1 MGEIKRNS
9 TNCVNWLKYIVPNDL
24 SYAVSRIGGRWKLLI
39 LSALVEEKLRF
50 SQLREAVDGITER
63 MLILQLKEL
72 EKELLIKR
80 TVYNEAPPRV
90 EYELTKLAMDLVPI
104 WRQLETWGAKHRKAM
119 EATTND

>member
-9 TNCVNWLKYIVPNDL
+9 TNCVNWLKYIVPNNL

-39 LSALVEEKLRF
+39 LSSLVDGTLRF
-50 SQLREAVDGITER
+50 SQIREAVEGITER

-90 EYELTKLAMDLVPI
+90 EYELTELVMDLIPI
-104 WRQLETWGAKHRKAM
+104 WRQLETWGAKHRNAVTS
-119 EATTND
+119 ANHP